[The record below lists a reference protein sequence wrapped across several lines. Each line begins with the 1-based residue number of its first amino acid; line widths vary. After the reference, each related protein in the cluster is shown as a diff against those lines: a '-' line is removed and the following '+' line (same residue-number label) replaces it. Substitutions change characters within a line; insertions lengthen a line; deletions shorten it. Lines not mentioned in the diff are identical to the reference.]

1 MSTDYYELL
10 GVSSGASPDEIKRAY
25 RGLARELHPDTNPDP
40 AAEEKFKEV
49 ARAYEVLSDPDT
61 RRRYD
66 TYGAE
71 GLGGAGQGDFGFGG
85 VGDIF
90 EAFFGGQ
97 GPFTSGRGRQG
108 GGSSGPPRGPDLE
121 VHVEI
126 DFEEAVFGGT
136 HEISVRAPVSCEV
149 CDATGAKVGTKAT
162 MCGECQGVGQVR
174 RVRQSIL
181 GQMVTAGVCPRCSG
195 SGQVVTD
202 PCDVCRGEG
211 RRTEERNYTIEVPAG
226 VDDGS
231 TLRLSGRGGAGP
243 RGGGTGDLYVQ
254 LQVKDH
260 ERFARAGSD
269 LVHELHL
276 PITQA
281 TLGTT
286 LSFETLDSTEMLS
299 IAHGTQTGKILRI
312 RGKGVPHVDGRGR
325 GDLLVQVIVDTPT
338 ELNDAEE
345 ELFRRLAE
353 LRGDDVMPGDKG
365 LMSRLRKPFKHPGG

>member
-1 MSTDYYELL
+1 MSSDYYELL
-10 GVSSGASPDEIKRAY
+10 GVASDASADELKRAY
-25 RGLARELHPDTNPDP
+25 RRLARELHPDTNPDP
-40 AAEEKFKEV
+40 TAEERFKEV
-49 ARAYEVLSDPDT
+49 ARAYEVLSDPET

-66 TYGAE
+66 TFGAE
-71 GLGGAGQGDFGFGG
+71 GLGGGRGGGDFGFGG

-97 GPFTSGRGRQG
+97 GPFGSGRGRQG
-108 GGSSGPPRGPDLE
+108 GGASGPPRGPDLE
-121 VHVEI
+121 VHVEVE
-126 DFEEAVFGGT
+126 FEEAVFGGT
-136 HEISVRAPVSCEV
+136 HEVSVRAPVACDV
-149 CDATGAKVGTKAT
+149 CDATGAKPGTQAT
-162 MCGECQGVGQVR
+162 TCGECQGAGQVR

-181 GQMVTAGVCPRCSG
+181 GQMVTAGVCPRCNG

-202 PCDVCRGEG
+202 PCDACRGEG
-211 RRTEERNYTIEVPAG
+211 RRTEERTYTIEVPAG

-254 LQVKDH
+254 LRVRDH
-260 ERFARAGSD
+260 ERFLRAGSD

-276 PITQA
+276 PVTQA

-286 LSFETLDSTEMLS
+286 LSFETLDSVEELT
-299 IAHGTQTGKILRI
+299 IASGTQTGKVMRL

-338 ELNDAEE
+338 DLNEAEE

-353 LRGDDVMPGDKG
+353 LRGDAVAAGDKG
-365 LMSRLRKPFKHPGG
+365 LMSRLRKPFKS

>member
-10 GVSSGASPDEIKRAY
+10 GVAADASAEELKRAY
-25 RGLARELHPDTNPDP
+25 RRLARELHPDTNPDP
-40 AAEEKFKEV
+40 GAEERFKQV
-49 ARAYEVLSDPDT
+49 ARAYEVLSDPEA

-66 TYGAE
+66 MFGAD
-71 GLGGAGQGDFGFGG
+71 GPGGARGPGDFGFGG

-97 GPFTSGRGRQG
+97 SPFGSGRGRQG
-108 GGSSGPPRGPDLE
+108 GAGSAPPRGPDLE

-126 DFEEAVFGGT
+126 DFEEAVFGGAR
-136 HEISVRAPVSCEV
+136 EVSVRAPVACDV
-149 CDATGAKVGTKAT
+149 CDATGAKAGTHAT
-162 MCGECQGVGQVR
+162 TCGECQGAGRVR

-181 GQMVTAGVCPRCSG
+181 GQMVTAGVCPRCNG

-211 RRTEERNYTIEVPAG
+211 RRTEERKYTIEVPAG

-243 RGGGTGDLYVQ
+243 RGGGAGDLYVQ
-254 LQVKDH
+254 VRVRDH
-260 ERFARAGSD
+260 ERFVRSGSD
-269 LVHELHL
+269 LIHELHL
-276 PITQA
+276 PVTQA
-281 TLGTT
+281 TLGATVD
-286 LSFETLDSTEMLS
+286 FETLDSVEELS
-299 IAHGTQTGKILRI
+299 IAPGTQSGKVIRL

-338 ELNDAEE
+338 DLSDAEE

-353 LRGDDVMPGDKG
+353 LRGDVVAASDKG
-365 LMSRLRKPFKHPGG
+365 LMSRLRKPFKS